1 VVLDAAL
8 EAMPNFTSRILNNS
22 YYFRY
27 WVDVSAWVGWAL
39 CSLHVVLGSVGAGC
53 GVFLVEGDSFCFAHQ
68 GELDVDAVEEIG
80 RQDGD
85 IGCAGCDRG
94 EFSPVLANEGGIIDA
109 KAWIEEAA
117 GVNEIEETL
126 LLGAQRPRM
135 FEPLEKAEGFVFVV
149 ELVCDCGDGGSAE
162 KVYGF
167 FEAGFE
173 STFYVIGEGDAF
185 LAGSYLGERAEA
197 FAKAKG
203 EGFGPWFFG
212 VSGFELLPGLHVV
225 FLRVIIVCVLCCN
238 VNVTQYKL

>member
-1 VVLDAAL
+1 MGGAL
-8 EAMPNFTSRILNNS
+8 
-22 YYFRY
+22 
-27 WVDVSAWVGWAL
+27 G
-39 CSLHVVLGSVGAGC
+39 SLHVVLCALGTAS
-53 GVFLVEGDSFCFAHQ
+53 GVFLVEGDAFGFAHEGEFDVDVVEEPGRQ
-68 GELDVDAVEEIG
+68 EAGVRCACCYGGELGPVLGDESGVVDAKG
-80 RQDGD
+80 R
-85 IGCAGCDRG
+85 
-94 EFSPVLANEGGIIDA
+94 
-109 KAWIEEAA
+109 IEQRA
-117 GVNEIEETL
+117 GVNEIHEAL
-126 LLGAQRPRM
+126 LFGAHRPEIF

-167 FEAGFE
+167 FEADFE

-203 EGFGPWFFG
+203 EGFGPRFFG

-225 FLRVIIVCVLCCN
+225 FLQLIIVCVLCCN